1 MVYLL
6 FGEDE
11 YLRNEYLKKIK
22 KSFDTL
28 QLGINYIQIDE
39 TNVTQIISDIETPAF
54 GLDKKLIIAKDTGL
68 FKKKNAF
75 SEKLAEYLKE
85 NANNLED
92 VVLVFAEQ
100 EVEKNKLFNTIKEV
114 GQALEFKEQNMAQLI
129 KKVKSLANAYKVEIK
144 ENVAGYFIEC
154 VGTNMSDIINE
165 IRKLIEYAG
174 SGGEIKKEDID
185 SLSIKKSESIIFDL
199 TDNLGKKK
207 IDVALDV
214 LHNLIYAKEPVQR
227 ILVMLYNH
235 FKKLYIIKL
244 AVEEN
249 RNIAQSLNLK
259 PNQMF
264 LVNKYSAQAKAFD
277 KEELRNLL
285 EELIK
290 IDEYSKSGK
299 IDINI
304 GLESILCEYCSY
316 NSSFN

>member
-39 TNVTQIISDIETPAF
+39 TNVSEIISDIETPAF

-114 GQALEFKEQNMAQLI
+114 GQALEFKEQNMSQLI

-249 RNIAQSLNLK
+249 RNVAQSLNLK

-264 LVNKYSAQAKAFD
+264 LVNKYTAQAKAFN

-290 IDEYSKSGK
+290 IDEYSKSRK
-299 IDINI
+299 IDLNI

>member
-6 FGEDE
+6 FGEEE

-114 GQALEFKEQNMAQLI
+114 GQALEFKEQNMSQLI

-304 GLESILCEYCSY
+304 GLESILCEYCS
-316 NSSFN
+316 

>member
-54 GLDKKLIIAKDTGL
+54 GFDKKLIIAKDTGL

-114 GQALEFKEQNMAQLI
+114 GQALEFKEQNMSQLI

-249 RNIAQSLNLK
+249 RNVAQSLNLK

-264 LVNKYSAQAKAFD
+264 LVNKYTAQAKAFN

-304 GLESILCEYCSY
+304 GLESILCEYCS
-316 NSSFN
+316 